1 MLRVA
6 LLQINLP
13 GWHNYK
19 NYMAQITFEEYR
31 QFVDSITSDT
41 SKQYTTFLHRLAELE
56 KSDAHTEDNVNIPR
70 LVTAAFG
77 MMAEGGEF
85 GDIVKKILFQG
96 KNITPELR
104 DKLIKE
110 LGDVAWY
117 WANACTAL
125 NVSPNEVIQRNKNK
139 LLERFPGGEF
149 SVERSENR
157 SKNDT

>member
-1 MLRVA
+1 
-6 LLQINLP
+6 
-13 GWHNYK
+13 
-19 NYMAQITFEEYR
+19 
-31 QFVDSITSDT
+31 
-41 SKQYTTFLHRLAELE
+41 
-56 KSDAHTEDNVNIPR
+56 
-70 LVTAAFG
+70 

-96 KNITPELR
+96 KEITPELR

>member
-1 MLRVA
+1 
-6 LLQINLP
+6 
-13 GWHNYK
+13 
-19 NYMAQITFEEYR
+19 MAKLTFEEYR

-41 SKQYTTFLHRLAELE
+41 SKQYTTFLHRLADLE
-56 KSDAHTEDNVNIPR
+56 QSDAHIDDNVNIPR
-70 LVTAAFG
+70 LITAAFG

-96 KNITPELR
+96 KEITPELR

-125 NVSPNEVIQRNKNK
+125 NVRPNEVIQRNKNK

>member
-1 MLRVA
+1 
-6 LLQINLP
+6 
-13 GWHNYK
+13 
-19 NYMAQITFEEYR
+19 MAQITFEEYR

>member
-1 MLRVA
+1 
-6 LLQINLP
+6 
-13 GWHNYK
+13 
-19 NYMAQITFEEYR
+19 MAKLTFEEYR

-41 SKQYTTFLHRLAELE
+41 SKQYTTFLHRLADLE
-56 KSDAHTEDNVNIPR
+56 QSDAHMDDNVNIPR
-70 LVTAAFG
+70 LITAAFG

-96 KNITPELR
+96 KEITPELR

>member
-1 MLRVA
+1 LDAV
-6 LLQINLP
+6 N
-13 GWHNYK
+13 NY
-19 NYMAQITFEEYR
+19 YMTQLTFEEYR

-41 SKQYTTFLHRLAELE
+41 SKQYASFLHRLAELE
-56 KSDAHTEDNVNIPR
+56 MSDAHLKTNVNIPR

-96 KNITPELR
+96 KEITPELR

-125 NVSPNEVIQRNKNK
+125 EISPYEVIRRNKEK
-139 LLERFPGGEF
+139 LLERFPEGAF

>member
-1 MLRVA
+1 MKE
-6 LLQINLP
+6 ND
-13 GWHNYK
+13 
-19 NYMAQITFEEYR
+19 FDDYR
-31 QFVDSITSDT
+31 HFVDNITSDT
-41 SKQYTTFLHRLAELE
+41 SKEYTSFLHRLAELE
-56 KSDAHTEDNVNIPR
+56 ISDAHIKTNVNIPR
-70 LVTAAFG
+70 LLTAALG
-77 MMAEGGEF
+77 MMSEGGEF

-96 KNITPELR
+96 KEITPELR

-125 NVSPNEVIQRNKNK
+125 EISPYEVIRRNKEK
-139 LLERFPGGEF
+139 LLERFPEGAF

>member
-1 MLRVA
+1 
-6 LLQINLP
+6 
-13 GWHNYK
+13 
-19 NYMAQITFEEYR
+19 MAKLTFEEYR

-41 SKQYTTFLHRLAELE
+41 SKQYTTFLHRLADLE
-56 KSDAHTEDNVNIPR
+56 QSDAHIDDNVNIPR
-70 LVTAAFG
+70 LITAAFG

-96 KNITPELR
+96 KEITPELR